1 MLSEGETAPEFE
13 LVGVPDRL
21 AAELN
26 TDADGWGPDPEP
38 RRFRLSDSMEAGN
51 AALLS
56 FYVFDFAPTCTEQSC
71 RMRDAEFFQLTD
83 GLDVYGISTDGPYSH
98 AAFAGERELNY
109 PLLSDTD
116 GSVAE
121 RYDVLH
127 EEFEGM
133 RRVAERALFVV
144 DADRTV
150 RYAWSDP
157 EGQTPPDLEPVREVI
172 GAL

>member
-1 MLSEGETAPEFE
+1 MLSEGDTAPDFE

-21 AAELN
+21 EAHLEADDDRTPESELQ
-26 TDADGWGPDPEP
+26 
-38 RRFRLSDSMEAGN
+38 RFRLSDSTVAGN
-51 AALLS
+51 AVLLS
-56 FYVFDFAPTCTEQSC
+56 FYTFDFAPACTEQSC

-83 GLDVYGISTDGPYSH
+83 DLDVYGISADGPYSH
-98 AAFAGERELNY
+98 AVFAERRDLNY

-121 RYDVLH
+121 RYGVLH
-127 EEFEGM
+127 EEFDGM

-150 RYAWSDP
+150 RYAWSDA
-157 EGQTPPDLEPVREVI
+157 EGWTDPDLEPVREVI
-172 GAL
+172 QAL